1 MIRLSENISKYRK
14 EKQMTQED
22 LASALGVTFAA
33 VSKWERGVATPEL
46 SLIVRMAGLFDIST
60 DSLIGYEIEDKN
72 IKTLI
77 DKTDKLIASKKYQE
91 ALNEINDALFRYP
104 NNFKIVYLGAKTY
117 YIAGFKLDKKEYFKR
132 CIELFERSIL
142 LINQNDDNEI
152 NEVSIQGEIAQCYIS
167 LGEIDKGI
175 EIFKKYNVNG
185 LYNAAIAYSA
195 MLDGVKNKID
205 VEPFINNSITTL
217 FSNLTLT
224 IVSSVDYYKK
234 TKKYDKAID
243 SLLWL
248 KDIFINSKKD
258 NNKSAYYD
266 KIVAYIY
273 AEAALCA
280 YYKKDNKA
288 NEYLNLAYEYAT
300 KFDKDPVFKLDN
312 IKLYTDTY
320 KDVYAVDSLGE
331 SAMESVYKAL
341 KDEKV
346 LLQKFE
352 KIRGEN
358 NEKKD

>member
-1 MIRLSENISKYRK
+1 MSISLSENISKYRK

-46 SLIVRMAGLFDIST
+46 SLIVRMAGLFGMST
-60 DSLIGYEIEDKN
+60 DSLIGYEIENKN
-72 IKTLI
+72 IKILI

-91 ALNEINDALFRYP
+91 ALDEINDALARYP

-117 YIAGFKLDKKEYFKR
+117 YIAGFKQHKKEYFKR

-195 MLDGVKNKID
+195 IMNGVKSKID
-205 VEPFINNSITTL
+205 VEPFIDNSITII
-217 FSNLTLT
+217 FSNLALT
-224 IVSSVDYYKK
+224 ILSSADYHIKI
-234 TKKYDKAID
+234 KKYDKAID

-248 KDIFINSKKD
+248 KDIFMGAKKD
-258 NNKSAYYD
+258 NNKTVYYE
-266 KIVAYIY
+266 KLVAYIY
-273 AEAALCA
+273 AKASLCA
-280 YYKKDNKA
+280 YYKKDDKVD
-288 NEYLNLAYEYAT
+288 EYLNLAYEYAA
-300 KFDKDPVFKLDN
+300 KFDKDPAFKLDN
-312 IKLYTDTY
+312 IKLYTDSY

-331 SAMESVYKAL
+331 SAMESVYNVVK
-341 KDEKV
+341 E
-346 LLQKFE
+346 E
-352 KIRGEN
+352 KILLEKWKKLNGE
-358 NEKKD
+358 